1 MHQTTPPTA
10 WRNKVLRDTAMLNGA
25 ALTAQGAGVVQ
36 SLIVMRLLE
45 PRVYGIWLGLVI
57 ILTYGGLAH
66 FGTEHGIELR
76 LPYFR
81 GKNQSGRA
89 SAMADSVFLVWTIS
103 TLFVAA
109 GVAIYAL
116 VSKQS
121 SPLVR
126 EGLLAIAVL
135 LPLNQQANFHSRW
148 QGAAL
153 TDFKLSS
160 ALSVLQSW
168 VSLLVI
174 VPLVYFMGLR
184 GLMIGTVLVS
194 SLVCAVWLRAS
205 AYRFRGRWSRRL
217 VWQAVRVGLPMTL
230 VVLGGGLIQT
240 IDRLVILSVLGAT
253 SLGYYAVTRLGGGIV
268 YGLMAQAGSAMSP
281 HISAEMGR
289 SRDAPQSLERF
300 LVVPTIVFAFVST
313 FAIALLIV
321 VIPALVTL
329 WLPKYSP
336 GLGAFLIYIPGFYF
350 LGIIITA
357 NTILTLVFIARRR
370 QRHVLYVQAGAIVL
384 EGSLAFVLLKTG
396 SGLRGAAIGSTVA
409 YAVYGLA
416 ILSMAARQVLGSRA
430 LALRFLGRVLAPF
443 VTVIPVMIVAHDL
456 SVSIFPDRLI
466 PGLAIQTAVLAII
479 TAAML
484 PVFNRQVQ
492 FRPLAVE
499 MRNSVRARLKKGR

>member
-1 MHQTTPPTA
+1 MHQAPPPA
-10 WRNKVLRDTAMLNGA
+10 SWRNKVLRDTAMLNGA

-45 PRVYGIWLGLVI
+45 PSVYGIWLGLFI

-81 GKNQSGRA
+81 GKSQSARGN
-89 SAMADSVFLVWTIS
+89 AMADSVFLFWTFS

-109 GVAIYAL
+109 GVAVYAL
-116 VSKQS
+116 ASKHS

-126 EGLLAIAVL
+126 EGLLAIALL

-160 ALSVLQSW
+160 VLSVLQSW
-168 VSLLVI
+168 VSLLLI
-174 VPLVYFMGLR
+174 APLVYFMGLR

-194 SLVCAVWLRAS
+194 ALVCVVWLRAS
-205 AYRFRGRWSRRL
+205 AYRFRGRWSTRL
-217 VWQAVRVGLPMTL
+217 VWQALRVGLPMTL

-253 SLGYYAVTRLGGGIV
+253 SLGYYAVTGLGGGIV

-289 SRDAPQSLERF
+289 SRDSPQSLERF
-300 LVVPTIVFAFVST
+300 LVVPTIVFAYLST
-313 FAIALLIV
+313 FAIAVLII

-357 NTILTLVFIARRR
+357 NTILTLVLIARRR
-370 QRHVLYVQAGAIVL
+370 QRLVLYVQAGAIAL
-384 EGSLAFVLLKTG
+384 EGGLAFVLLKSG
-396 SGLRGAAIGSTVA
+396 SGLRGAAIASTIA

-416 ILSMAARQVLGSRA
+416 ILSMAGRQVLGSRA
-430 LALRFLGRVLAPF
+430 LALQFVGRVLVPF
-443 VTVIPVMIVAHDL
+443 VAIIPIMILAHNF
-456 SVSIFPDRLI
+456 SVSIYPNRLI
-466 PGLAIQTAVLAII
+466 PGIAIQTAVLAII
-479 TAAML
+479 TAPML
-484 PVFNRQVQ
+484 PVFNRQVR
-492 FRPLAVE
+492 FRPLAIE
-499 MRNSVRARLKKGR
+499 LRNSLRARLENRR

>member
-1 MHQTTPPTA
+1 MHQPTPATS
-10 WRNKVLRDTAMLNGA
+10 WRNKVLKDTAMLNGA

-45 PRVYGIWLGLVI
+45 PSVYGIWLGLSI

-81 GKNQSGRA
+81 GKSQSARSG
-89 SAMADSVFLVWTIS
+89 AMADSVFLVWTIS

-116 VSKQS
+116 FSKQS
-121 SPLVR
+121 SPFVRQGLV
-126 EGLLAIAVL
+126 AIALL

-160 ALSVLQSW
+160 LLSVLQSW
-168 VSLLVI
+168 LSLLVI
-174 VPLVYFMGLR
+174 VPLVYFLGLR
-184 GLMIGTVLVS
+184 GLMIGSVAVS

-205 AYRFRGRWSRRL
+205 AFRFRGRWSKRL
-217 VWQAVRVGLPMTL
+217 AWQALRVGLPMTL

-240 IDRLVILSVLGAT
+240 IDRIVVLSVLGAT
-253 SLGYYAVTRLGGGIV
+253 SLGYYAVTGLGGGIV
-268 YGLMAQAGSAMSP
+268 YALMAQAGSAMSP

-289 SRDAPQSLERF
+289 SRDSPQSLERF
-300 LVVPTIVFAFVST
+300 LVAPTIIFAFLST
-313 FAIALLIV
+313 FAIAVLII

-350 LGIIITA
+350 LAIIITA
-357 NTILTLVFIARRR
+357 NTILTLILIARRR
-370 QRHVLYVQAGAIVL
+370 QRLVLYVQGGAIAL
-384 EGSLAFVLLKTG
+384 EGGIAFVLLKSG
-396 SGLRGAAIGSTVA
+396 SGLRGAALASTVA
-409 YAVYGLA
+409 YAVYGLV
-416 ILSMAARQVLGSRA
+416 LLWMAARQVLGTRE
-430 LALRFLGRVLAPF
+430 LALRFVGRVLVPF
-443 VTVIPVMIVAHDL
+443 VAVIPAMILTHDL
-456 SVSIFPDRLI
+456 SARIFPDRLI

-479 TAAML
+479 TGGML
-484 PVFNRQVQ
+484 PVVNRQIQ
-492 FRPLAVE
+492 LRPLAVE
-499 MRNSVRARLKKGR
+499 IRNTVRARFDRER